1 MDTVAKHLSQ
11 EMPVGMVVWGRYAFH
26 FAFMLPFLLRRHPAE
41 VVRVHRLG
49 LVLLRGV
56 QLLAATA
63 CFFTALRY
71 IQLRSEERRVGQE
84 CVSHGGARWERYRD
98 KKTKEKG

>member
-63 CFFTALRY
+63 CFFTVIRY
-71 IQLRSEERRVGQE
+71 TPLADAVATGFVAQTGRAPSRGSGWQAE
-84 CVSHGGARWERYRD
+84 
-98 KKTKEKG
+98 